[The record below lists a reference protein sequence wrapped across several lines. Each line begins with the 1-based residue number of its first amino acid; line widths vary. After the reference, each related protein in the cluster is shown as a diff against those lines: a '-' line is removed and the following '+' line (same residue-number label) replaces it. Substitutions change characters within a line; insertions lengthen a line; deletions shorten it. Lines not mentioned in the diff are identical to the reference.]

1 MDKKDIRKKLRQKTN
16 EELCQI
22 WNEIFKEDF
31 DVGDLEILPNRKV
44 KIFITETLSDG
55 EFTQS
60 RRELIYNLCCE
71 LECREKDDIYEF
83 VELMKRLDKLL

>member
-1 MDKKDIRKKLRQKTN
+1 MDKKEIRKKLCQKTN

-22 WNEIFKEDF
+22 WNEIFKDDF
-31 DVGDLEILPNRKV
+31 DVSDLEILPNRKV
-44 KIFITETLSDG
+44 KIFIADTLSNG

-71 LECREKDDIYEF
+71 LECREKDDIYEY